1 MLFCLKF
8 SWNQTG
14 GRLKQ
19 DCCRI
24 KRKYPSLEM
33 WDLKFEFQTPNKKS
47 NPRKNLKKKNCE
59 VSGKF
64 QIPPLRRK
72 KFVIYTTT
80 VLLQSPTSFGSA
92 ECSKKNTHP
101 LILWEDGVL
110 CPSEKWKCYDKLLYA
125 HLPWIGAHCE
135 SEHSLEYHTIKHSIW
150 MKSKSFHFAGLMIT
164 GGSVDEDAEV
174 FPANA
179 NCKIPPFPSPGKLS
193 SCFSFQQYLSSKGD
207 GSTPSLWSTT
217 PLWRAVGMKV
227 APVPRAYR
235 GRNVSTAGRTS
246 TP

>member
-1 MLFCLKF
+1 MKFKDGSSYFAFIFHIHHFPYLLPLVPPSSSSHLLMLFCLKF

-47 NPRKNLKKKNCE
+47 NPRKNLKKNCE

-110 CPSEKWKCYDKLLYA
+110 CPSEK
-125 HLPWIGAHCE
+125 
-135 SEHSLEYHTIKHSIW
+135 
-150 MKSKSFHFAGLMIT
+150 
-164 GGSVDEDAEV
+164 
-174 FPANA
+174 
-179 NCKIPPFPSPGKLS
+179 
-193 SCFSFQQYLSSKGD
+193 
-207 GSTPSLWSTT
+207 
-217 PLWRAVGMKV
+217 
-227 APVPRAYR
+227 
-235 GRNVSTAGRTS
+235 
-246 TP
+246 